1 MAAITLPAGAFAAMK
16 SGAPQPTAAPAADA
30 KPAAAAPAPKAEPKP
45 EPKPE
50 AKPEPKAA
58 EPPEGMTAAEKKIWK
73 LKADGEEF
81 EFDATDEEAVKR
93 AIQKAH
99 GADKRFQSAAA
110 LKKQA
115 ETFFEMLKNPA
126 TLKKVLSDPRI
137 GVDLKKFAEEY
148 VWEQVQQQQRE
159 AAWEKNPELKAQW
172 ERDQKLK
179 AFEDAEAA
187 AKADA
192 DEAKANAEAARY
204 EGDYGAKIMQALKTG
219 GLPQTP
225 EAVERMAQLLYRAV
239 ENGYDLS
246 ADDLVEQL
254 KNDYRTDISAVLGG
268 LEGDQLLAL
277 LGEANAKKLREAD
290 LKRLRTTQDNPF
302 PARSG
307 RKPNPTAAKEAPPKR
322 LSGSDW
328 RAELA
333 KDFLGQKK

>member
-16 SGAPQPTAAPAADA
+16 SGAPQPTAEA
-30 KPAAAAPAPKAEPKP
+30 KPAAAPPTAKPEPKVEAKP

-50 AKPEPKAA
+50 LKPETA
-58 EPPEGMTAAEKKIWK
+58 ESPEGMTAVEKKIWK

-81 EFDATDEEAVKR
+81 DFDATDEEAVKR

-115 ETFFEMLKNPA
+115 ETFFEMIKNPA
-126 TLKKVLSDPRI
+126 TLKQVLTDPRV

-148 VWEQVQQQQRE
+148 VWEQIQQQKRE
-159 AAWEKNPELKAQW
+159 AEWEKNPELKAQW

-179 AFEDAEAA
+179 SYEQKEADAKAAAEA
-187 AKADA
+187 D
-192 DEAKANAEAARY
+192 KANADAARF
-204 EGDYGAKIMQALKTG
+204 ESDYSAKILQALKAG
-219 GLPQTP
+219 GMPQTP
-225 EAVERMAQLLYRAV
+225 DAVSRMAEYLATAV

-246 ADDLVEQL
+246 ADDLVAQVRA
-254 KNDYRTDISAVLGG
+254 DYRTDISALLGAVD
-268 LEGDQLLAL
+268 GDQLLEL
-277 LGEANAKKLREAD
+277 LGEANAKKLRDAD
-290 LKRLRTTQDNPF
+290 LKRLRSPQSNPF

-307 RKPNPTAAKEAPPKR
+307 RKPADAGKKEPPAKR

-328 RAELA
+328 KAELT
-333 KDFLGQKK
+333 KEFLSRK